1 MLCKNAI
8 KRGGKE
14 LKIEDIKI
22 GDLVWVYND
31 DISNAEYGLVTDID
45 QKTSKV
51 KINGTEKVDSF
62 MFFIVRNAEDCFLTK
77 QSCINNHRIKLE
89 EKVTS
94 YKSEITD
101 ITSLIRFPLI
111 HSFKI
116 DKRIDQEAIRAYIEK
131 AKEFGINIDI

>member
-1 MLCKNAI
+1 M
-8 KRGGKE
+8 
-14 LKIEDIKI
+14 KIEDIKT

-31 DISNAEYGLVTDID
+31 DICNAEYGLVTDIA
-45 QKTSKV
+45 QKQSKV
-51 KINGTEKVDSF
+51 KINGTGKVDSF

-77 QSCINNHRIKLE
+77 QSCIK
-89 EKVTS
+89 KVTS

>member
-1 MLCKNAI
+1 MGSVN
-8 KRGGKE
+8 
-14 LKIEDIKI
+14 
-22 GDLVWVYND
+22 
-31 DISNAEYGLVTDID
+31 
-45 QKTSKV
+45 
-51 KINGTEKVDSF
+51 
-62 MFFIVRNAEDCFLTK
+62 K
-77 QSCINNHRIKLE
+77 QSCINNHKIKLE